1 MLRRGASDRIEIGGC
16 GTVVE
21 SHAQLGELH
30 RDVRIKPMLCDR
42 IDALQIGLCSGIGL
56 LDNGYMLPE
65 VVEGHLE
72 SFSVERLRDRDR
84 LG

>member
-1 MLRRGASDRIEIGGC
+1 
-16 GTVVE
+16 
-21 SHAQLGELH
+21 
-30 RDVRIKPMLCDR
+30 MLCDR
-42 IDALQIGLCSGIGL
+42 FDALQIGLCSGIGL